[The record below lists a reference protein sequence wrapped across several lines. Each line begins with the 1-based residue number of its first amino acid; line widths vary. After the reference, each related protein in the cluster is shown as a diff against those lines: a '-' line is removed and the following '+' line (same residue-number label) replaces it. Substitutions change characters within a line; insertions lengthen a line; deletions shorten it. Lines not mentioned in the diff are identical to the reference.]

1 MRRFTTCILFVLIM
15 AAGLASAE
23 VVRWIPA
30 AASNPG
36 NAGTF
41 WSTDMWIINLVFDS
55 PIDVHIAFLSEPL
68 HGATPS
74 EVTVEV
80 PAKATILIEDVVGTV
95 LNESRPGAIR
105 LRSDFPFEVQSR
117 TSNIAG
123 RNGTFGQAIPGIAD
137 SGSDFSVRSSW
148 TLIGAANRPTADGVR
163 SNIGLYNKTQHETD
177 VRITVI
183 SEETGEVVGQP
194 ETEVTVGGFGWIQA
208 NVFELVGA
216 ADGVFDNASVRVS
229 GDSAVSGY
237 LSRIDNR
244 SGDGAFFLPIAGN
257 YVSYFPADWEI
268 TAELWHDPSDPVDAF
283 VYTGPEG
290 WNVVVTEPDSTW
302 STNIIIESPA
312 QFCFEVWAP
321 DGSSGTVRRELHR
334 SDGLGGGSSTV
345 YWQAH
350 GESPAISMCSHL
362 W

>member
-1 MRRFTTCILFVLIM
+1 M

-36 NAGTF
+36 AAGTF
-41 WSTDMWIINLVFDS
+41 WSTDLWITNLVFDS
-55 PIDVHIAFLSEPL
+55 PIDVHIAFLSESPL
-68 HGATPS
+68 HGAAPVEIS
-74 EVTVEV
+74 VEV
-80 PAKATILIEDVVGTV
+80 PAKATIFIEDVVGTV

-105 LRSDFPFEVQSR
+105 LRSDFPFEAQSR
-117 TSNIAG
+117 TFNMAG
-123 RNGTFGQAIPGIAD
+123 PHGTFGQAIPGIAD
-137 SGSDFSVRSSW
+137 PDSDFLLRTSW

-163 SNIGLYNKTQHETD
+163 SNIGLYNTTQHETD
-177 VRITVI
+177 VRITVV
-183 SEETGEVVGQP
+183 SEDTGDVVGQP

-216 ADGVFDNASVRVS
+216 GDAVVDNATVRVS
-229 GDSAVSGY
+229 GDSTVSGY

-244 SGDGAFFLPIAGN
+244 SGDGAFFLPIAAN
-257 YVSYFPADWEI
+257 FVSSVPADWEI
-268 TAELWHDPSDPVDAF
+268 TVELWHDASDPVDAF

-290 WNVVVTEPDSTW
+290 WDVVVTEPESTW
-302 STNIIIESPA
+302 STSVVIESPA

-321 DGSSGTVRRELHR
+321 DGSSGTVRHEFHR
-334 SDGLGGGSSTV
+334 SDGIGGGSSTV
-345 YWQAH
+345 NWQGR
-350 GESPAISMCSHL
+350 GESPAISTCSDL